1 MTLATR
7 NDVPSKL
14 PRVAVYLSE
23 ELKRDLEMLAERDRR
38 TVSNLVY
45 AWILDNIEQARKDG
59 TLG

>member
-59 TLG
+59 KLG

>member
-1 MTLATR
+1 VTLATR

-59 TLG
+59 KLG